1 MIAVVDYGMGNL
13 RSVQKAIERAG
24 GDARIVSTP
33 DELLSADKIVLPG
46 VAAFADA
53 MDHLRGRGLDEAI
66 RRAVADGRPY
76 LGFCLGLQLLFDVS
90 YEYGEHR
97 GLGIL
102 AGKVVRFAFDRGP
115 ADRRLRVPH
124 IGWNQVWKARPG
136 PMLDGVDDGQF
147 FYFDHSYH
155 VVPDDPDVVA
165 ATTDYGIDFVSA
177 VARER
182 IFATQFHPEKS
193 QTAGLQILRNFV
205 NWLV

>member
-13 RSVQKAIERAG
+13 RSVQKAVERAG
-24 GDARIVSTP
+24 GQARIVSTP
-33 DELLSADKIVLPG
+33 HELLSADKVILPG
-46 VAAFADA
+46 VAAFAGA

-102 AGKVVRFAFDRGP
+102 PGKIVRFAFDALP
-115 ADRRLRVPH
+115 AEGRLRVPH
-124 IGWNQVWKARPG
+124 IGWNQVWKARPC
-136 PMLDGVDDGQF
+136 PMLDGIEDGRF

-155 VVPDDPDVVA
+155 VVPDDPGIVA

-177 VARER
+177 VAGRR
-182 IFATQFHPEKS
+182 VFATQFHPEKS
-193 QTAGLQILRNFV
+193 QAAGLQILRNFV
-205 NWLV
+205 DWMV